1 VLGPEAP
8 LIALGSVVGVAFKRV
23 ARADEKG
30 QAVLGTAG
38 SFSAISALFGG
49 PIVGGMLL
57 VESGLG
63 LGFGTEL
70 LSVLLPGFVAAAVGY
85 VLFVGFGDWG
95 GLSSQGLA
103 VPDLPA
109 YHGTHIYDLL
119 IAVVVGVITAVII
132 AGIRRG
138 AGLLANEGR
147 RGLGCPC
154 C

>member
-85 VLFVGFGDWG
+85 VLFVGFGDWAG
-95 GLSSQGLA
+95 CRHRGSRF
-103 VPDLPA
+103 PTCPR
-109 YHGTHIYDLL
+109 
-119 IAVVVGVITAVII
+119 ITE
-132 AGIRRG
+132 RTSTT
-138 AGLLANEGR
+138 
-147 RGLGCPC
+147 C
-154 C
+154 